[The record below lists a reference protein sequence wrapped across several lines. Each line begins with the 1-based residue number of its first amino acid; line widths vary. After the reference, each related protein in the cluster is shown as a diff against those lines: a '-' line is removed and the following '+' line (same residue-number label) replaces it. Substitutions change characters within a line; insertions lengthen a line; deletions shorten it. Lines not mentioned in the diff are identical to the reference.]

1 MIVQT
6 DTIKIYNHHTISYL
20 LISAPL
26 FENNFLIS
34 IPIFLIE
41 ILFLFPE
48 YNQTAGIYN
57 QSLCCLDAYNKHL
70 DANISALYKGLA
82 TSVRSNIINLQLSP
96 GSKWFPVTRPKP
108 YASVFK

>member
-48 YNQTAGIYN
+48 YSQTAGIYN

-70 DANISALYKGLA
+70 DANICLVQRTCNFCQKQHNQPAIVSW
-82 TSVRSNIINLQLSP
+82 LQVVS
-96 GSKWFPVTRPKP
+96 SDK
-108 YASVFK
+108 A